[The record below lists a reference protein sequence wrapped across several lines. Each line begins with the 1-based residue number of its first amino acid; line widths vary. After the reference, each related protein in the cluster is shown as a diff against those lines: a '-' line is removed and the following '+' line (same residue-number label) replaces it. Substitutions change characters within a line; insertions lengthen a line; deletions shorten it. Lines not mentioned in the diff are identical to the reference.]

1 MATGRWLAK
10 QRVRSV
16 FIYKH
21 NEQLSL
27 SSCQAWKVIK
37 VQQTTQRGQPLGLGG
52 VQSQAEAVTL
62 AWFPDPGALQEGC
75 GRFWMF
81 YSISCGFLQRC

>member
-16 FIYKH
+16 FIYKR

-37 VQQTTQRGQPLGLGG
+37 VQQTTQRGQPSGLGG
-52 VQSQAEAVTL
+52 GSVPSRSGDTRVV
-62 AWFPDPGALQEGC
+62 P
-75 GRFWMF
+75 
-81 YSISCGFLQRC
+81 

>member
-16 FIYKH
+16 FIYKR

-27 SSCQAWKVIK
+27 SSCQTWKVIK
-37 VQQTTQRGQPLGLGG
+37 VQQTTQTGQRSGPGG
-52 VQSQAEAVTL
+52 FCPRSLFT
-62 AWFPDPGALQEGC
+62 C
-75 GRFWMF
+75 GVFATTTQNPHL
-81 YSISCGFLQRC
+81 CP

>member
-16 FIYKH
+16 FIYKR

-27 SSCQAWKVIK
+27 SSCQTWKVIK
-37 VQQTTQRGQPLGLGG
+37 VQQTTQRGQPSGLGRSVPSRSSDTRVVPWPWG
-52 VQSQAEAVTL
+52 L
-62 AWFPDPGALQEGC
+62 A
-75 GRFWMF
+75 GRLW
-81 YSISCGFLQRC
+81 